1 MIAGLETLPSA
12 LAAHLAISAAALAL
26 ALLVATPLVLLMPGR
41 PWLRRTVMGLAS
53 VVQTVP
59 ALALLALFFPLL
71 VLLRNLTGLQ
81 VPSLGLLPSLLAL
94 SLYALLPLLRGGA
107 GGLAAVPQAVREAGR
122 AIGMTAS
129 QRLFHVELSLAA
141 PVVMGGVR
149 TAAVWTIGAAT
160 LATMVGQESLGDL
173 IFAGLQLQDWRQ
185 VLLGCVAAAALAL
198 IVDGALGWCQAGIA
212 QRRWAPALKGIVL
225 LGLLAA
231 GVAGWWWYSRPATAQ
246 RPVLIGTK
254 TFSEQYILAELIAA
268 DLKRDGFSV
277 GIRSGLGSGLAFQSL
292 AAGGI
297 DIGIDYSG
305 TLWTQALGRTDVLPR
320 AQMLPILSRE
330 LKARYGVTLAA
341 RLGFENA
348 YALAMRRADAQRLGV
363 TTISDLARVPQRLRL
378 ATDLEFQSRAEWAAL
393 RRVYGL
399 DFASI
404 RAFTPI
410 LMVAALKQ
418 GSADVI
424 TAYSSDGALAGADV
438 VLLTDDR
445 AALPAYDALLLVAPG
460 RDDLARRLARYEGR
474 IPVDAMR
481 AANGQA
487 DRPTDKRSP
496 ADAARWLAARTGL
509 TGRAR
514 NQQQLRLPPI
524 DPAKHA
530 AAPETV
536 HLERKAHLCPAP
548 FRHRGQ
554 CGELD

>member
-1 MIAGLETLPSA
+1 MIAGWETLPSA

-71 VLLRNLTGLQ
+71 VLLRNITGLP

-94 SLYALLPLLRGGA
+94 ALYALLPLLRGGA
-107 GGLAAVPQAVREAGR
+107 GGLAAVPESVRDAAR
-122 AIGMTAS
+122 AIGMSAG

-212 QRRWAPALKGIVL
+212 QRRWAPAAKGLVL
-225 LGLLAA
+225 LALL
-231 GVAGWWWYSRPATAQ
+231 GVGVTGWWLHSRPATAA

-268 DLKRDGFSV
+268 DLRTAGQPTAV
-277 GIRSGLGSGLAFQSL
+277 RSGLGSGIAFQSL

-297 DIGIDYSG
+297 DISIDYSG
-305 TLWTQALGRTDVLPR
+305 TLWTQALGRTDVVPR
-320 AQMLPILSRE
+320 AEMLRIVTQQ
-330 LKARYGVTLAA
+330 LKSRYGVTVAA

-348 YALAMRRADAQRLGV
+348 YALAMRRADSERLGV
-363 TTISDLARVPQRLRL
+363 RTISDLARVSGRLRL
-378 ATDLEFQSRAEWAAL
+378 ATDLEFQSRSEWAGL
-393 RRVYGL
+393 RRSYGL
-399 DFASI
+399 EFASI
-404 RAFTPI
+404 RPFTPV
-410 LMVAALKQ
+410 LMVAALND
-418 GSADVI
+418 GAADVI

-445 AALPAYDALLLVAPG
+445 GALPAYDALLLVAPG
-460 RDDLARRLARYEGR
+460 RDDLVRRLARYEGR
-474 IPVDAMR
+474 IRVDAMR
-481 AANGQA
+481 VANWQA
-487 DRPTDKRSP
+487 DRPEGKRSP
-496 ADAARWLAARTGL
+496 ALAARWLARETGL
-509 TGRAR
+509 
-514 NQQQLRLPPI
+514 
-524 DPAKHA
+524 
-530 AAPETV
+530 
-536 HLERKAHLCPAP
+536 
-548 FRHRGQ
+548 
-554 CGELD
+554 

>member
-1 MIAGLETLPSA
+1 MIAGWETLPSA

-71 VLLRNLTGLQ
+71 VLLRNLTGLP

-94 SLYALLPLLRGGA
+94 ALYALLPLLRGGA
-107 GGLAAVPQAVREAGR
+107 GGLAAVPESVRDAAR
-122 AIGMTAS
+122 AIGMSAG

-212 QRRWAPALKGIVL
+212 QRRWAPAAKGLVL
-225 LGLLAA
+225 LAVLGI
-231 GVAGWWWYSRPATAQ
+231 GVAGWWLHSRPATAV

-268 DLKRDGFSV
+268 DLRTAGQPTAV
-277 GIRSGLGSGLAFQSL
+277 RSGLGSGIAFQSL

-297 DIGIDYSG
+297 DISIDYSG
-305 TLWTQALGRTDVLPR
+305 TLWTQALGRTDVVPR
-320 AQMLPILSRE
+320 AEMLRIVTE
-330 LKARYGVTLAA
+330 QLKARYGVTVAA

-348 YALAMRRADAQRLGV
+348 YALAMRRADSERLGV
-363 TTISDLARVPQRLRL
+363 RTISDLARVSGRLRL
-378 ATDLEFQSRAEWAAL
+378 ATDLEFQSRSEWAGL
-393 RRVYGL
+393 RRSYGL
-399 DFASI
+399 EFASI
-404 RAFTPI
+404 RPFTPV
-410 LMVAALKQ
+410 LMVAAL
-418 GSADVI
+418 GDGAADVI

-445 AALPAYDALLLVAPG
+445 GALPAYDALLLVAPG
-460 RDDLARRLARYEGR
+460 RDDLVRRLARYEGR

-481 AANGQA
+481 VANWQA
-487 DRPTDKRSP
+487 DRPEGKRSP
-496 ADAARWLAARTGL
+496 ALAARWLAKETGL
-509 TGRAR
+509 
-514 NQQQLRLPPI
+514 QP
-524 DPAKHA
+524 
-530 AAPETV
+530 
-536 HLERKAHLCPAP
+536 
-548 FRHRGQ
+548 
-554 CGELD
+554 

>member
-1 MIAGLETLPSA
+1 MINGLETLPSA

-26 ALLVATPLVLLMPGR
+26 ALIVAAPLVLLMPGR
-41 PWLRRTVMGLAS
+41 PWLRRTVMGFAS

-71 VLLRNLTGLQ
+71 VLVRNLTGLP

-107 GGLAAVPQAVREAGR
+107 GGLAAVPDSVREAGR
-122 AIGMTAS
+122 AIGMTPA

-160 LATMVGQESLGDL
+160 LSTMVGQESLGGL

-185 VLLGCVAAAALAL
+185 VLLGCAAAAALAL

-212 QRRWAPALKGIVL
+212 QRRWAPAIKGAVL
-225 LGLLAA
+225 LGLLVA
-231 GVAGWWWYSRPATAQ
+231 GVAGWWWYSRPAAAA

-268 DLKRDGFSV
+268 DLRRGGTAV
-277 GIRSGLGSGLAFQSL
+277 NVRSGLGSGIAFQSL

-305 TLWTQALGRTDVLPR
+305 TLWTQALGRTDVPPR
-320 AQMLPILSRE
+320 GEMLPVITRE
-330 LKARYGVTLAA
+330 LKARYGVTVAA

-348 YALAMRRADAQRLGV
+348 YALAMRRVDAERLGV
-363 TTISDLARVPQRLRL
+363 KTISDLARVRGSAGDRLRL
-378 ATDLEFQSRAEWAAL
+378 ATDLEFQSRSEWASL

-399 DFASI
+399 EFASI
-404 RAFTPI
+404 RAFTPV
-410 LMVAALKQ
+410 LMIAALKQ

-424 TAYSSDGALAGADV
+424 TAYSSDGALAQADV
-438 VLLTDDR
+438 VLLADDR
-445 AALPAYDALLLVAPG
+445 AALPAYDALLLVGPG
-460 RDDLARRLARYEGR
+460 RDDLVAQLARYEGR
-474 IPVDAMR
+474 IPVEAMR
-481 AANGQA
+481 AANWQA
-487 DRPTDKRSP
+487 DRPTGKRTP
-496 ADAARWLAARTGL
+496 AEAAQWLASNTGL
-509 TGRAR
+509 QR
-514 NQQQLRLPPI
+514 
-524 DPAKHA
+524 
-530 AAPETV
+530 
-536 HLERKAHLCPAP
+536 
-548 FRHRGQ
+548 
-554 CGELD
+554 

>member
-1 MIAGLETLPSA
+1 MIASTISGLETLPSA

-71 VLLRNLTGLQ
+71 VLLRNLTGLP

-107 GGLAAVPQAVREAGR
+107 GGLAAVPDAVRDAAR
-122 AIGMTAS
+122 AIGMSAS

-212 QRRWAPALKGIVL
+212 QRRWAPAAKGLALI
-225 LGLLAA
+225 GLLAA
-231 GVAGWWWYSRPATAQ
+231 GVSGWWWHSLPATDQ
-246 RPVLIGTK
+246 RKIVIGTK

-268 DLKRDGFSV
+268 DLNGQGFSV
-277 GIRSGLGSGLAFQSL
+277 GVRSGLGSGIAFQSL

-305 TLWTQALGRTDVLPR
+305 TLWTQALGRSDVLPR
-320 AQMLPILSRE
+320 GQMLPILARE
-330 LKARYGVTLAA
+330 LQARYGVTIAA

-348 YALAMRRADAQRLGV
+348 YALAMRRADATRLGV
-363 TTISDLARVPQRLRL
+363 KTISDLARLRGSVGGRLRL

-399 DFASI
+399 EFASI
-404 RAFTPI
+404 RAFTPV
-410 LMVAALKQ
+410 LMAAALKD
-418 GSADVI
+418 GAADVI

-438 VLLTDDR
+438 VLLADDR
-445 AALPAYDALLLVAPG
+445 GALPAYDALLLVAPG
-460 RDDLARRLARYEGR
+460 REDLARRLVRYEGR
-474 IPVDAMR
+474 IPVEAMR
-481 AANGQA
+481 AANWQA

-496 ADAARWLAARTGL
+496 KDAARWLAHETGL
-509 TGRAR
+509 QR
-514 NQQQLRLPPI
+514 
-524 DPAKHA
+524 
-530 AAPETV
+530 
-536 HLERKAHLCPAP
+536 
-548 FRHRGQ
+548 
-554 CGELD
+554 